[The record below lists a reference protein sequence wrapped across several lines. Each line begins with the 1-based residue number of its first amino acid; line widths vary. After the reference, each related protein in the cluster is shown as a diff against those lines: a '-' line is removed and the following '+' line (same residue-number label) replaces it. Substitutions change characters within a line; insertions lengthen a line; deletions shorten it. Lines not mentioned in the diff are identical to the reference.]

1 MEIVAE
7 LLKILLPAALV
18 LYAMY
23 MTVNAFLVKE
33 FEKRLVDLKT
43 KNTELVLPTRL
54 QAYER
59 MCLLLERISPHN
71 LILRLNNPDY
81 NALQLQHVL
90 VHEIREEFNHNLA
103 QQVYMTEEAWLLV
116 KNAKEEV
123 IGLINAAA
131 EKVDREA
138 PSVELAKLIFETM
151 LERNEDPT
159 HRALRYIKDEV
170 RQVF

>member
-1 MEIVAE
+1 MDILAD
-7 LLKILLPAALV
+7 LIKILLPAALV

-59 MCLLLERISPHN
+59 MCLFLERVSPHN
-71 LILRLNNPDY
+71 LILRLSNPDY
-81 NALQLQHVL
+81 NAVQFQQVL
-90 VHEIREEFNHNLA
+90 LHEIREEFNHNLS
-103 QQVYMTEEAWLLV
+103 QQVYMTDDAWLLV

-123 IGLINAAA
+123 VGLINAAA

-138 PSVELAKLIFETM
+138 PSVELAKMIFES
-151 LERNEDPT
+151 LLSRADDPT
-159 HRALRYIKDEV
+159 SRALKYIKDEI